1 VVDLKDAL
9 RPLIDRPPAAP
20 EPLEVLGAR
29 ARQRRRRR
37 RVSFTAALASG
48 LAVVVTVGVMWSGR
62 DEPKRIETVGPGE
75 VESRIEPGEAG
86 RTPNPPVVVAA
97 GEIDGHPWQLQ
108 VHESDAGL
116 CVDLL
121 GGGRACFD
129 VSRRHAVGVAVDATV
144 AGDSTGTARPRLAAV
159 YGPVSRDAARI
170 AIRLASGKVVETS
183 PVGQD
188 AGFAVNFYVYVAQA
202 PTDLPPGDELNEVIA
217 YDANGNELDR
227 LAPVGPLPDLAGD
240 ADRAGVLKIHINAVD
255 PCG

>member
-1 VVDLKDAL
+1 
-9 RPLIDRPPAAP
+9 
-20 EPLEVLGAR
+20 
-29 ARQRRRRR
+29 
-37 RVSFTAALASG
+37 
-48 LAVVVTVGVMWSGR
+48 
-62 DEPKRIETVGPGE
+62 
-75 VESRIEPGEAG
+75 
-86 RTPNPPVVVAA
+86 VVVAA
-97 GEIDGHPWQLQ
+97 GEIDGHSWQLQ

-129 VSRRHAVGVAVDATV
+129 VSGRHAAGVAVDATV

-202 PTDLPPGDELNEVIA
+202 PTDLPPGDELNGVIA

-227 LAPVGPLPDLAGD
+227 LAPVCPLPDLAGD
-240 ADRAGVLKIHINAVD
+240 VDGAGVREIRINAVD